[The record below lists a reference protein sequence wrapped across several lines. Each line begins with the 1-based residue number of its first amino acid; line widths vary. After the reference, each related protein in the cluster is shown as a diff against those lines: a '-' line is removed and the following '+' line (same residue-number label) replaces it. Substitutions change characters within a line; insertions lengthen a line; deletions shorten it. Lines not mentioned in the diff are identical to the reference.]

1 MRLVTR
7 VASAVLLGIP
17 GLSVCAYAAIELLTA
32 RGPLLTSAIA
42 LLTFLGGAGI
52 ALIGFGKVRQP
63 LYAACFLPLPFFF
76 MWTIEL
82 KALPGSA
89 WVQIQSS
96 TVKVNGC
103 FEVLHVPEAARHALD
118 LLNLTVE
125 ALAHCVGHRML
136 VVGQDIVNV
145 SADRL
150 GRLTHR
156 LQSAVRGPEI
166 PLFPELPA

>member
-17 GLSVCAYAAIELLTA
+17 GLSLCAYAAIELLTA

-52 ALIGFGKVRQP
+52 ALISFGKVRQP

-82 KALPGSA
+82 NQMDSWLPWLTQPAILLWPLVTYNWCERYYERKAS
-89 WVQIQSS
+89 
-96 TVKVNGC
+96 
-103 FEVLHVPEAARHALD
+103 LD
-118 LLNLTVE
+118 KTDV
-125 ALAHCVGHRML
+125 
-136 VVGQDIVNV
+136 
-145 SADRL
+145 
-150 GRLTHR
+150 
-156 LQSAVRGPEI
+156 
-166 PLFPELPA
+166 